1 MSFLSIQLFP
11 VSHQYYFPSG
21 QNLAVSVGNSR
32 GFWLLVEGIHV
43 EIWVVSE
50 TRIHVKIQGNFKI
63 GVEMRGK
70 FP

>member
-1 MSFLSIQLFP
+1 MYRAFPGNSSVLF
-11 VSHQYYFPSG
+11 SKR
-21 QNLAVSVGNSR
+21 AESR

-43 EIWVVSE
+43 EIQE
-50 TRIHVKIQGNFKI
+50 NFKI